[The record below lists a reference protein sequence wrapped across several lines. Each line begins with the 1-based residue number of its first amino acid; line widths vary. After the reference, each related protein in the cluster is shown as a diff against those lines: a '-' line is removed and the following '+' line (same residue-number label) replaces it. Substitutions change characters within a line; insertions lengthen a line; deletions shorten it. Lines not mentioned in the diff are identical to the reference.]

1 MYQYNATESPYIYVM
16 WKLVGQP
23 TTLDFS
29 PWRYTLKSKKSD
41 SPGFWIKIK
50 MSLESSKSPKN
61 EVFRVLAKILSAGIY
76 MIFCFYTKVS
86 FNGILTFCKTSM
98 SGKNL
103 VFNLKANQNAEFFKL
118 EYLTNNLRYEFEFLN
133 VTRGP

>member
-1 MYQYNATESPYIYVM
+1 
-16 WKLVGQP
+16 
-23 TTLDFS
+23 
-29 PWRYTLKSKKSD
+29 
-41 SPGFWIKIK
+41 
-50 MSLESSKSPKN
+50 
-61 EVFRVLAKILSAGIY
+61 

-118 EYLTNNLRYEFEFLN
+118 EYLTNKLRYEFEFLN